1 MVSLFR
7 VGLLLP
13 TRSCNSCR
21 LRQRGVLTTE
31 LVVAMSILLV
41 AVLPLGFSF
50 LKDQKMCRIYYV
62 RAIATEIVDG
72 EMEVLAA
79 GAWRQCPEGTH
90 PWKIT
95 AQATQNLPPGRF
107 LATRQN
113 QRLILEWIP
122 DKSDHGGRVVREVT
136 LP

>member
-1 MVSLFR
+1 MVRLFR
-7 VGLLLP
+7 VGLLRP
-13 TRSCNSCR
+13 TRSFDSCR
-21 LRQRGVLTTE
+21 PRQRGVLTTE

-62 RAIATEIVDG
+62 RAIATEIIDG
-72 EMEVLAA
+72 EMEILAA

-95 AQATQNLPPGRF
+95 AQATPNLPPGRF
-107 LATRQN
+107 LVTRQ
-113 QRLILEWIP
+113 QRRLTLEWVP
-122 DKSDHGGRVVREVT
+122 DKPSHGGRVAREAS